1 MVTKNTRSWLALTVL
16 LALFGMGSAC
26 NKNPEGGS
34 NGNATPASGTT
45 KFVPKG
51 NEGSI
56 SGAVA
61 YVGTPPAA
69 KKIDTSADAACAS
82 KNPNLETEENI
93 VKDGKLANV
102 FVYIKDGTLADGTK
116 ITALTFDTPT
126 TEVPLDQN
134 GCHYVPHVSGAQV
147 GQKLK
152 ITNSDPTQ
160 HNIHF
165 TPKNNDD
172 WNQSQPNGAPPMTH
186 EFKRAEVLVPVKCN
200 QHPWMKAYIGV
211 TKHPFFAVSKP
222 DGTFEIK
229 GVPPGNY
236 TVVAWHEGPGNGT
249 EKTMQVTVPAS
260 GAAKADFSFGAATA
274 GSQPSLEMMP
284 ALEVSMVG
292 RH

>member
-1 MVTKNTRSWLALTVL
+1 MISKNTRSWLALIVGL
-16 LALFGMGSAC
+16 VLFGMGSAC
-26 NKNPEGGS
+26 GPKTSDNKEGGS
-34 NGNATPASGTT
+34 TPAT
-45 KFVPKG
+45 KKYVKTG
-51 NEGSI
+51 KEGSI

-61 YVGTPPAA
+61 YEGTPPPA
-69 KKIDTSADAACAS
+69 KKIDASADPVCA
-82 KNPNLETEENI
+82 KNANLETEENV

-116 ITALTFDTPT
+116 ITGLSFDVPS

-200 QHPWMKAYIGV
+200 QHPWMKAYVGV
-211 TKHPFFAVSKP
+211 TKHPYFAITKA

-229 GVPPGNY
+229 DVPPGKY

-249 EKTMQVTVPAS
+249 EKTLQVTVPAS

-274 GSQPSLEMMP
+274 GAPSSLEMMP
-284 ALEVSMVG
+284 AIEVPIVG
-292 RH
+292 HH